1 MPVGRPS
8 DYSLDLADLICS
20 RISNGESMRS
30 ICRDDDMPAMQT
42 IWRWLREKHE
52 FSERYTRAKDE
63 SADAHA
69 ERIME
74 IAEQAM
80 SADVNPNAARVAIDA
95 YKWVASKLKPKRYGE
110 RIRADLAGD
119 ITVIVDHVKDPS

>member
-1 MPVGRPS
+1 MGRPS
-8 DYSLDLADLICS
+8 DYNLDLADLICS

-52 FSERYTRAKDE
+52 FSERYARAKDE

-69 ERIME
+69 ERILE
-74 IAEQAM
+74 TIDRVLDE
-80 SADVNPNAARVAIDA
+80 DVNPNAGRVAIDGL
-95 YKWVASKLKPKRYGE
+95 KWVASKLKPKRYGE
-110 RIRADLAGD
+110 RIRADLVGD
-119 ITVIVDHVKDPS
+119 IIVHVDRVQEPQ